1 MRSRLRRAWSVRPLL
16 VAVAGL
22 ALTAAGAGSAR
33 ASALLARVETRAVGR
48 GVAIALLAP
57 GTRDLKVTA
66 FTLDNPSRLIF
77 DLKEAAL
84 ARGLQSSLALSLPG
98 ISAARLG
105 QYRSDPDVARL
116 VLDLAESA
124 PPPTW
129 NVTRGPHPGETLIVL
144 EPAGPVTLPTPTV
157 EKTAHGLAV
166 RLAGAGGLQRCT
178 AALDN
183 PPRVFT
189 DLANATL
196 EVNCRKGFSSGPIR
210 EIRMAQQAPDGDT
223 PVARLVIE
231 LRESQEYSESVDG
244 EDLVLAFGR
253 PPARERAKPKP
264 LKGKIIVV
272 DPGHGGKD
280 SGALSD
286 DESDQVQEKDV
297 VLDIGLRLAQL
308 LRERGAEVVMTRE
321 DDTFIPLGARSD
333 TANRLNADAFVSIH
347 CNSCD
352 TPNTLHGTS
361 VYYDHLDSVPLA
373 AAVQEELIAV
383 LESKDNGIRSA
394 NFSVIRRSQ
403 CPGVLVETAF
413 INHEEDRKLLTDP
426 ESRRR
431 MAEAIVR
438 GVIRFF
444 SETPPSGG
452 PTQ

>member
-1 MRSRLRRAWSVRPLL
+1 MRSRLRRAWRVRPLL

-33 ASALLARVETRAVGR
+33 ASALIARVETRPVGR

-57 GTRDLKVTA
+57 GTRDLKVSA
-66 FTLDNPSRLIF
+66 FSLDNPSRLIF

-98 ISAARLG
+98 LSAARLA
-105 QYRSDPDVARL
+105 QFRSDPDVARL
-116 VLDLAESA
+116 VLDLADNA
-124 PPPTW
+124 PPPMW
-129 NVTRGPHPGETLIVL
+129 KVVRGTAPGETLILL
-144 EPAGPVTLPTPTV
+144 EPAGPVTLPLPTV
-157 EKTAHGLAV
+157 EKRGHGLAV
-166 RLAGAGGLQRCT
+166 RLAGAGLLPRRT

-189 DLANATL
+189 DLANAVL
-196 EVNCRKGFSSGPIR
+196 EVNCRKSFPTGPIR

-244 EDLVLAFGR
+244 EDLVLAFGQ
-253 PPARERAKPKP
+253 PPARKL
-264 LKGKIIVV
+264 LKGKVIVV

-286 DESDQVQEKDV
+286 DGSDQVQEKDV
-297 VLDIGLRLAQL
+297 VLDLGLRLAQL
-308 LRERGAEVVMTRE
+308 LRPQGAEVVMTRA
-321 DDTFIPLGARSD
+321 DDTFIPLVARSD
-333 TANRLNADAFVSIH
+333 TANRLSADAFVSVH
-347 CNSCD
+347 CNSCG
-352 TPNTLHGTS
+352 TPNTLCGTR
-361 VYYDHLDSVPLA
+361 VYYDHPDSVPLA

-383 LESKDNGIRSA
+383 MGSKDNGLRNA

-413 INHEEDRKLLTDP
+413 INHDEDRKLLTDP
-426 ESRRR
+426 ESRQRIS
-431 MAEAIVR
+431 EAIAR

-444 SETPPSGG
+444 SETPRAEG
-452 PTQ
+452 PTP